1 MNNNYVRRKTIYVI
15 SDGTGATAERM
26 LRAALAQFGNQD
38 TTEIARIG
46 GVRTIPQ
53 VDEIISAIQEEESLI
68 VYTLVSPKVRRE
80 ITTRAAEKGI
90 EAIDLFGN
98 LLVKLSEL
106 FHAPP
111 QAKPGIL
118 ARLDDS
124 YYRKLDSIGFAVKHD
139 DGQRIDEL
147 YKADLVLVGVSRTCK
162 TPVSVY
168 LAYYKGTMIANIPI
182 IKNISLPPELF
193 RIDQRKVVGLTIEPE
208 LLIKIRKVRAQKITR
223 SLSLNYSEPKSI
235 REELNYSNLIFRQN
249 PLWLIVNVSNK
260 GVEEI
265 AAEVAAQ
272 RLMGFSD

>member
-1 MNNNYVRRKTIYVI
+1 
-15 SDGTGATAERM
+15 M

-46 GVRTIPQ
+46 GIRTMTQ
-53 VDEIISAIQEEESLI
+53 VDEIISSIKEEESLI

-106 FHAPP
+106 FHTPP

-118 ARLDDS
+118 SRLNDS

-139 DGQRIDEL
+139 DGQRIDEIH
-147 YKADLVLVGVSRTCK
+147 KADLVLVGVSRTCK

-168 LAYYKGTMIANIPI
+168 IAYYKGAMVANIPI
-182 IKNISLPPELF
+182 IKNIFLPPELF
-193 RIDQRKVVGLTIEPE
+193 RIDQRKVVGLTIEAE
-208 LLIKIRKVRAQKITR
+208 ILIKIRRVRAHKITR
-223 SLSLNYSEPKSI
+223 SISLNYSDPKSI
-235 REELNYSNLIFRQN
+235 REELTYSNLIFRQN

-272 RLMGFSD
+272 RLMGFNE